1 VSTDQP
7 IHPPATVPGIRAGNH
22 RSLRWLTS
30 VKLTP
35 REMFTAIAVLLGIVL
50 LLLIAYLLF
59 LLSRGSTLIT
69 RGGQAKAG
77 IEPLFVISGPGTGP
91 NPRFSR
97 PMGSAFGPDGRIYVS
112 DTGNN
117 RVCVFDSGG
126 RFLFE
131 WGGFG
136 VAKPLPGAQ
145 DTWAP
150 GKLNYP
156 VGISVDEDGVV
167 YVADF
172 RNDQVQAFSAQGRFL
187 RAFPD
192 NHKPTGK
199 GSSGQDGQGI
209 AVTDV
214 TARGKKVYAT
224 DTYQVFV
231 FDREGKLLK
240 QFGKPGIGPTDLDHP
255 NGVAADGK
263 GGVFVSDS
271 NHARVIG
278 FGSDYTRRWTVGTVP
293 RGMNDTT
300 SSPVMLPRGI
310 AAGDDG
316 TVYVVD
322 SFAFDIVEIS
332 KLGKIAARYGERGV
346 DPGQMNFANDVDV
359 LGDRLV
365 IADKENNRVQVV
377 RLTHK

>member
-1 VSTDQP
+1 MSIDQFIPTVGGVSD
-7 IHPPATVPGIRAGNH
+7 PPAGKH

-35 REMFTAIAVLLGIVL
+35 REVLTAVAVLLGIVL

-97 PMGSAFGPDGRIYVS
+97 PMGSAFGSDGRIYVS

-117 RVCVFDSGG
+117 RVCVFDSAGK
-126 RFLFE
+126 FLFE

-136 VAKPLPGAQ
+136 VAKPLPGAK

-156 VGISVDEDGVV
+156 VGIDVDEDGVV

-172 RNDQVQAFSAQGRFL
+172 RNDQVQAFSSQGRFL

-192 NHKPTGK
+192 NHKSTGK

-214 TARGKKVYAT
+214 TARGKRVYAT
-224 DTYQVFV
+224 DTYQIFV
-231 FDREGKLLK
+231 FDRDGKLLR
-240 QFGKPGIGPTDLDHP
+240 QFGKPGTGPTDLDHP
-255 NGVAADGK
+255 NGVATDDK
-263 GGVFVSDS
+263 GGLYVSDS
-271 NHARVIG
+271 NHARVIA
-278 FGSDYTRRWTVGTVP
+278 FGSDLRRRWTVGAIP

-316 TVYVVD
+316 SVYVVD
-322 SFAFDIVEIS
+322 SFAFDIIEIS
-332 KLGKIAARYGERGV
+332 KAGKIAARYGERGV

-359 LGDRLV
+359 RGDRLV